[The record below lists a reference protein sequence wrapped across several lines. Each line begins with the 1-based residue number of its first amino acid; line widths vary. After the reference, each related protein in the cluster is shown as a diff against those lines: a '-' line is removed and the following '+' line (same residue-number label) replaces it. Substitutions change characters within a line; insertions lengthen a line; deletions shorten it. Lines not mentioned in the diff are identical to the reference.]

1 MSFRVLGM
9 THPLLERQ
17 KVAAEPG
24 IAAPGLFE
32 AGRNACRH
40 FASFPILHSLVLRS
54 DREKTNPRRFP
65 GMEDKVLCNN
75 RQAAHQ
81 YFLLERY
88 ETGMALTGTEVK
100 SLRNGKANLKD
111 AYATIQ
117 NGEAWLF
124 NCHINPYEYGNRQN
138 HDPLRKRKLLLHR
151 QELRRLTGKVEER
164 GLTLIPTKLY
174 LVRGRIKC
182 EVALAKG
189 KKLHDKRATE
199 RRKTA
204 DREARQAL
212 KYRGSR

>member
-1 MSFRVLGM
+1 
-9 THPLLERQ
+9 
-17 KVAAEPG
+17 
-24 IAAPGLFE
+24 
-32 AGRNACRH
+32 
-40 FASFPILHSLVLRS
+40 
-54 DREKTNPRRFP
+54 
-65 GMEDKVLCNN
+65 MEDKVLCTN

-100 SLRNGKANLKD
+100 SVRNGKANLKD

-117 NGEAWLF
+117 NGEAWLL
-124 NCHINPYEYGNRQN
+124 NCHISPYEFGNRQN

-174 LVRGRIKC
+174 LVKGRIKC
-182 EVALAKG
+182 EVALARG
-189 KKLHDKRATE
+189 KKLHDKRETE

-204 DREARQAL
+204 DREARQAM
-212 KYRGSR
+212 KYRGNSG